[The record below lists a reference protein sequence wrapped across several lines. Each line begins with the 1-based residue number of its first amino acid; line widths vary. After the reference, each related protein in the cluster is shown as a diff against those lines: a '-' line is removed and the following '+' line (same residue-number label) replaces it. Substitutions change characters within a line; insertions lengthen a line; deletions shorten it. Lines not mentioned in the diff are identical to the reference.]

1 MLPSSTEEGKPIS
14 RERLGLV
21 WASFQILSQTTLVQ
35 MEVSSGAACQLSSPC
50 VLLPLADGYTV
61 DDIVFFWQ
69 GNDSAV
75 TGMEVLELPQ
85 FTIIEQRLV
94 SREVVFT
101 TGESL
106 VEGCMEWANLL
117 LGTNLGSRLQLGVP
131 LLKKKCLLHSP
142 TFIFSFF
149 LCSSSKTFRIIFPTA
164 IVPIS

>member
-1 MLPSSTEEGKPIS
+1 MQLVSLVLP
-14 RERLGLV
+14 V
-21 WASFQILSQTTLVQ
+21 CSF
-35 MEVSSGAACQLSSPC
+35 
-50 VLLPLADGYTV
+50 LPADGYTV

-106 VEGCMEWANLL
+106 VKGCMGWAN
-117 LGTNLGSRLQLGVP
+117 P
-131 LLKKKCLLHSP
+131 LLIHWLSL
-142 TFIFSFF
+142 
-149 LCSSSKTFRIIFPTA
+149 
-164 IVPIS
+164 

>member
-1 MLPSSTEEGKPIS
+1 M
-14 RERLGLV
+14 
-21 WASFQILSQTTLVQ
+21 VQ
-35 MEVSSGAACQLSSPC
+35 PVSSA
-50 VLLPLADGYTV
+50 LPVCSFLPADGYTV

-106 VEGCMEWANLL
+106 LEGCMGWANLL
-117 LGTNLGSRLQLGVP
+117 LASWFESL
-131 LLKKKCLLHSP
+131 
-142 TFIFSFF
+142 
-149 LCSSSKTFRIIFPTA
+149 
-164 IVPIS
+164 

>member
-1 MLPSSTEEGKPIS
+1 MSSASAFQLRSLSLCFFIS
-14 RERLGLV
+14 
-21 WASFQILSQTTLVQ
+21 
-35 MEVSSGAACQLSSPC
+35 
-50 VLLPLADGYTV
+50 ADGYTV

-106 VEGCMEWANLL
+106 LKRCDETCKPSAAFLAA
-117 LGTNLGSRLQLGVP
+117 SFQRLMG
-131 LLKKKCLLHSP
+131 
-142 TFIFSFF
+142 SFF
-149 LCSSSKTFRIIFPTA
+149 GCNCFHFLVNLAQNRTTLESSQPLPYFYVFCNWLSKLM
-164 IVPIS
+164 

>member
-1 MLPSSTEEGKPIS
+1 MCSFLP
-14 RERLGLV
+14 
-21 WASFQILSQTTLVQ
+21 
-35 MEVSSGAACQLSSPC
+35 
-50 VLLPLADGYTV
+50 ADGYTV

-106 VEGCMEWANLL
+106 LEGCMGWANSSCPAGLNPSDSDAGAPTWG
-117 LGTNLGSRLQLGVP
+117 LGFNLGFLLQLWTRKELH
-131 LLKKKCLLHSP
+131 LLV
-142 TFIFSFF
+142 
-149 LCSSSKTFRIIFPTA
+149 R
-164 IVPIS
+164 

>member
-1 MLPSSTEEGKPIS
+1 LLQLVSLVFSLCFST
-14 RERLGLV
+14 
-21 WASFQILSQTTLVQ
+21 F
-35 MEVSSGAACQLSSPC
+35 
-50 VLLPLADGYTV
+50 ADGYTV

-106 VEGCMEWANLL
+106 PKRCDGIHEPSVD
-117 LGTNLGSRLQLGVP
+117 LGQCG
-131 LLKKKCLLHSP
+131 
-142 TFIFSFF
+142 
-149 LCSSSKTFRIIFPTA
+149 CSSELVSE
-164 IVPIS
+164 VLN

>member
-1 MLPSSTEEGKPIS
+1 MQL
-14 RERLGLV
+14 
-21 WASFQILSQTTLVQ
+21 
-35 MEVSSGAACQLSSPC
+35 VSSVLSLCFSTS
-50 VLLPLADGYTV
+50 ADGYTV

-106 VEGCMEWANLL
+106 PKRCDGIHKSSVDPGQC
-117 LGTNLGSRLQLGVP
+117 G
-131 LLKKKCLLHSP
+131 
-142 TFIFSFF
+142 FSSD
-149 LCSSSKTFRIIFPTA
+149 LDSE
-164 IVPIS
+164 VLN